1 MNSYRFF
8 APTLLSMA
16 VLAGCSTQPASNAA
30 LERAR
35 SDYQAVQN
43 SPQAGNLAGG
53 EMKQANDALNKA
65 NEAWMKGEEPAQV
78 DHLVHLA
85 KQRVGIAQEA
95 VNQKAAEAIIANAD
109 AARAT
114 VRLDA
119 RTEEADKAHQSA
131 ESARKETDI
140 AQERTRQLEAQ
151 LSELNAKQ
159 TPRGL
164 VITIGDVL
172 FDTNKSQL
180 KSGGMRNI
188 EKLAAF
194 LREYPQRKVRIEG
207 FTDSTGSDSYNEEL
221 SNRRAD
227 AVLTALLDM
236 GVERDRVSARGYGE
250 AYPVAGNDSA
260 GGRQMNRRV
269 EIILSDDSGNIA
281 PR

>member
-35 SDYQAVQN
+35 SDYQAAQN

-65 NEAWMKGEEPAQV
+65 NEAWMKGEEPAKV

-85 KQRVGIAQEA
+85 KQRVGIVQEA

-131 ESARKETDI
+131 DSARKETDI

-188 EKLAAF
+188 EKLVAF
-194 LREYPQRKVRIEG
+194 LMEYPQRKVRIEG

-221 SNRRAD
+221 SSRRAD
-227 AVLTALLDM
+227 AVLTALVDM
-236 GVERDRVSARGYGE
+236 GVERDRISAQGYGE